1 MLPERWMILVKRI
14 GIKRHTVGVTRVGG
28 RALLL
33 CLALSVGACGFRL
46 EGAGSLPGTMTRT
59 FVDSPTRNS
68 AFVSSLR
75 DALRQRGSELV
86 DSAAQADSVLV
97 ISSDDTGQRVLSVSA
112 RNIPREYEIYY
123 AVTVSLRS
131 GTTSLMEPETIIV
144 TRAYTYDETQVLGK
158 SAEEDLLR
166 EALARD
172 LARQVLRRIESAASG
187 IAVPIG

>member
-1 MLPERWMILVKRI
+1 MILVKRI
-14 GIKRHTVGVTRVGG
+14 GIKLREAGIGLRGLVLRSFVLFCVTIAVN
-28 RALLL
+28 
-33 CLALSVGACGFRL
+33 ACGFRL
-46 EGAGSLPGTMTRT
+46 EGAGPLPSTMSRT
-59 FVDSPTRNS
+59 FVDTQNRNS
-68 AFVSSLR
+68 AFFSSLR
-75 DALRQRGSELV
+75 DALRVRGAQLV

-131 GTTSLMEPETIIV
+131 GATALMEPETIVV

-158 SAEEDLLR
+158 SAEEEVLR

-172 LARQVLRRIESAASG
+172 LARQVLRRMETAATG
-187 IAVPIG
+187 VTVPVG

>member
-28 RALLL
+28 LALLL

-187 IAVPIG
+187 TAVPIG

>member
-1 MLPERWMILVKRI
+1 MILVKRI
-14 GIKRHTVGVTRVGG
+14 GIKRHTTGVAHVGG
-28 RALLL
+28 RVLLL
-33 CLALSVGACGFRL
+33 CLTLSVGACGFRL

-59 FVDSPTRNS
+59 FVDSPRRNS

-158 SAEEDLLR
+158 SAEEELLR

-187 IAVPIG
+187 TAVPIG

>member
-1 MLPERWMILVKRI
+1 MVKRI

-131 GTTSLMEPETIIV
+131 GTTS
-144 TRAYTYDETQVLGK
+144 
-158 SAEEDLLR
+158 
-166 EALARD
+166 
-172 LARQVLRRIESAASG
+172 
-187 IAVPIG
+187 